1 MVSSPAFTPP
11 ASPTRGGSERDTI
24 LIQQARVSCQLK
36 NLSADDTSYFTY
48 VLELQNGFIYV
59 GRTLNIYQRLLTH
72 FFDWEVNGVEWI
84 KLHGP
89 VKSVI
94 EIFQN
99 CSKDDEQYLTLLWMH
114 RMGPHR
120 VRGGPWTNT
129 KKPMSTPLSLHTFVY
144 DHERFA
150 QRIYVSRES
159 IDKII
164 KTITSIHD
172 EYTVKT

>member
-1 MVSSPAFTPP
+1 MASPAFTPP
-11 ASPTRGGSERDTI
+11 GSPTKGGPSEQDTI

-36 NLSADDTSYFTY
+36 KLSAQDNSYFTY
-48 VLELQNGFIYV
+48 VLELQNGYIYV

-72 FFDWEVNGVEWI
+72 FFDWEQNGVEWI

-114 RMGPHR
+114 RMGPYR
-120 VRGGPWTNT
+120 VRGGPWTNS
-129 KKPMSTPLSLHTFVY
+129 KKPSTPTSLHTFVY
-144 DHERFA
+144 DHERLNN
-150 QRIYVSRES
+150 RVYLSREA
-159 IDKII
+159 IDTII
-164 KTITSIHD
+164 KTITAIHD
-172 EYTVKT
+172 EYKDSF